1 VAEGGTDAAHSQL
14 NPSARAGDRYLVLG
28 GTTVMQIAITTLYAG
43 FAPLLP
49 FVKTEFGL
57 TYAQAGL
64 IANVAFVG
72 TMATLLAAGWAV
84 DALGERIVIIAGGFI
99 AGLAGIA
106 AGLAPFLALLVVAL
120 VVLGV
125 GVGTATP
132 SGTSA
137 IRAAFARDER
147 AVAMGVRQMGIP
159 VGGLLAALILPSLA
173 QAHGWRFGVVAAGVV
188 AVVIALVLAVAYPR
202 RRRGLEASRQAGR
215 AAKLTKNVALTGAAG
230 NFLLAGQICVVT
242 YLVVFLVRDWGM
254 SVTAAGF
261 LLALAQGSGAL
272 GRLGWGLASDRLLNG
287 SRRTVLIMAGL
298 VSAGGC
304 LVLSLLPSTSSHV
317 WLGITIAVL
326 AAGAVGWTGVQM
338 TLLSELAAP
347 GFEGRTVALG
357 MFLQQPALL
366 LAPLA
371 FGALVDWT
379 GSFRIAWQVLAAFVV
394 IGALLL
400 FGIREAKPE
409 LDHAVAR
416 SS

>member
-1 VAEGGTDAAHSQL
+1 
-14 NPSARAGDRYLVLG
+14 
-28 GTTVMQIAITTLYAG
+28 
-43 FAPLLP
+43 
-49 FVKTEFGL
+49 
-57 TYAQAGL
+57 
-64 IANVAFVG
+64 
-72 TMATLLAAGWAV
+72 
-84 DALGERIVIIAGGFI
+84 
-99 AGLAGIA
+99 
-106 AGLAPFLALLVVAL
+106 
-120 VVLGV
+120 
-125 GVGTATP
+125 
-132 SGTSA
+132 
-137 IRAAFARDER
+137 
-147 AVAMGVRQMGIP
+147 MGIP

-326 AAGAVGWTGVQM
+326 AAGAVVWTGVQM